1 MQLDLIEILKI
12 AVFGIILAILDKV
25 LESVNKKEIATLVSI
40 IGLIMIL
47 IMTVS
52 YMSNLFKSLVAMFH
66 L

>member
-1 MQLDLIEILKI
+1 MPLDLIEILKI

-25 LESVNKKEIATLVSI
+25 LESVDKKEISTLVSI

-52 YMSNLFKSLVAMFH
+52 YMSNLFRSLVAMFH

>member
-25 LESVNKKEIATLVSI
+25 LESVDKKEISTLVSI